1 MRKIVRLLS
10 DTERKVLAVIQEGFP
25 NSQSP
30 YKDMAEKAGMEAEQF
45 LSVLKKWKQDGKLRR
60 IGAVVN
66 HFKAGFGVG
75 AMVVWQVEPEKVE
88 KTGQILAGFKEVSHA
103 YERRISENWPY
114 NLYSMVHGENVQS
127 VEQII
132 KKMSEA
138 CGACGCGVSEYRVLF
153 TEKELKKVPPTY
165 IVKSE

>member
-1 MRKIVRLLS
+1 MKSQLS
-10 DTERKVLAVIQEGFP
+10 ETERKVLAVIQDGFP
-25 NSQSP
+25 NSLSP
-30 YKDMAEKAGMEAEQF
+30 YRDMAEKAGMETERF
-45 LSVLKKWKQDGKLRR
+45 LSVLKKWKLDGRLRR

-66 HFKAGFGVG
+66 HFKAGVGAG
-75 AMVVWQVEPEKVE
+75 AMVAWRVEPERVE

-114 NLYSMVHGENVQS
+114 NLYSMVHGKSNEG
-127 VEQII
+127 VERII

-138 CGACGCGVSEYRVLF
+138 CDISEYRVLF

-165 IVKSE
+165 IMP

>member
-1 MRKIVRLLS
+1 MNSHLS
-10 DTERKVLAVIQEGFP
+10 DTERKVLAVIQDGFP
-25 NSQSP
+25 NSLSP

-45 LSVLKKWKQDGKLRR
+45 LSVLKKWKQEGKLRR

-66 HFKAGFGVG
+66 HFKAGVGVG
-75 AMVVWQVEPEKVE
+75 AMVVWQVEPERVE
-88 KTGQILAGFKEVSHA
+88 KAGKILAGFKEVSHA
-103 YERRISENWPY
+103 YERRVSENWPY
-114 NLYSMVHGENVQS
+114 NLYSMVHGKNNEE

-138 CGACGCGVSEYRVLF
+138 CEVSEYRVLF

-165 IVKSE
+165 IMP

>member
-1 MRKIVRLLS
+1 MNSHLS
-10 DTERKVLAVIQEGFP
+10 DTERKVLAVIQDGFP

-30 YKDMAEKAGMEAEQF
+30 YKDMAEKAGTEAEQF
-45 LSVLKKWKQDGKLRR
+45 LNVLKKWKQEGKLRR

-66 HFKAGFGVG
+66 HFKAGVGVG
-75 AMVVWQVEPEKVE
+75 AMVVWQVEPERVE
-88 KTGQILAGFKEVSHA
+88 KAGKILAGFKEVSHA

-114 NLYSMVHGENVQS
+114 NLYSMVHGKNNEE

-138 CGACGCGVSEYRVLF
+138 CEVSEYRVLF

-165 IVKSE
+165 IKSV